1 MAAVSALQ
9 ALQFTD
15 FFFLRIEKNCAN
27 GQTWK
32 LSTEDAVEKY
42 PSPDKKKSRE
52 NSQDSTNKALKKK
65 WSFKSAATVV
75 IAANQG
81 SRRLKTPTKLRPIV
95 IMKATVNLAG
105 VEFSFMTSQIF
116 FAKMSAEDFK
126 LQYDQKKNL
135 KPLEPQKTMKLRFV
149 FHLYHAIEY
158 VFWKFTFVLP

>member
-1 MAAVSALQ
+1 M
-9 ALQFTD
+9 
-15 FFFLRIEKNCAN
+15 
-27 GQTWK
+27 
-32 LSTEDAVEKY
+32 EKY

-75 IAANQG
+75 IATNQG
-81 SRRLKTPTKLRPIV
+81 SRRLKTPTKLQPIV

-126 LQYDQKKNL
+126 LQYEQKKNL

-149 FHLYHAIEY
+149 FHLSCFRVYLLKIY
-158 VFWKFTFVLP
+158 FCPTLGWSTLT